1 MIRLPRMRGD
11 RPSKELGFI
20 GWHTFTPHARGS
32 TSSHGERPGS
42 YLVYPACA
50 GIDRKDIPSFLEKK
64 SLPRM
69 RGDRP
74 TMRPAAPI
82 RSGFTPHARGS
93 TEEKQG
99 KILSTKFTP
108 HARGSTYPTNHNRI
122 IFSVYPACA
131 GIDPQTGFR
140 NLPPVGLPRM
150 RGDRPRHGQ
159 HS

>member
-1 MIRLPRMRGD
+1 MRGD
-11 RPSKELGFI
+11 RPRLMVKDLGV
-20 GWHTFTPHARGS
+20 TLFTPHARGS
-32 TSSHGERPGS
+32 TGRIFLLSWRKK
-42 YLVYPACA
+42 VYPACA
-50 GIDRKDIPSFLEKK
+50 GIDRPRDSVQIVNVR
-64 SLPRM
+64 LPRM